1 MPDFERYHHVDC
13 SNSVE
18 SKSISKIKSSFDRLD
33 DEIEKL
39 LELSNQLGNKLT
51 SVLMQVPPH
60 TNEKGLE
67 SGQGSDDSPLVI
79 MLDRAISKID
89 SIEFVI
95 NSLLKRLQT

>member
-1 MPDFERYHHVDC
+1 MPDFERHRPIDR

-18 SKSISKIKSSFDRLD
+18 SISKIKSSFDRLD
-33 DEIEKL
+33 DRIEKL

-51 SVLMQVPPH
+51 PVLMQVPP

-67 SGQGSDDSPLVI
+67 SIQGSDDSPLVI
-79 MLDRAISKID
+79 MLDRAISKIN